1 VSNAKKFVRQR
12 EKSMQFKNDQTS
24 PRKKEKLPKKDPQS
38 IYAEVPRK
46 AMNAVINTVGH
57 KD

>member
-1 VSNAKKFVRQR
+1 
-12 EKSMQFKNDQTS
+12 MQFKNDQTS

>member
-1 VSNAKKFVRQR
+1 
-12 EKSMQFKNDQTS
+12 MQFTNDQTS
-24 PRKKEKLPKKDPQS
+24 PRKKEKSPKKDPHS

-57 KD
+57 KDKKDSS